1 MLVPDEA
8 HAHSRRCFSML
19 CSSAKAWYLVQVQEA
34 APEGTD
40 KWHGRVD
47 LATNTASLMLGQNRL
62 RDAVQLY
69 AATSARRARS
79 LWACSHKRRY
89 VTPSA
94 ESVCSPEQKCLT

>member
-1 MLVPDEA
+1 MAETG
-8 HAHSRRCFSML
+8 CG
-19 CSSAKAWYLVQVQEA
+19 VQVQEA

-69 AATSARRARS
+69 ASTSARCRS
-79 LWACSHKRRY
+79 W
-89 VTPSA
+89 
-94 ESVCSPEQKCLT
+94 LTGS

>member
-1 MLVPDEA
+1 M
-8 HAHSRRCFSML
+8 
-19 CSSAKAWYLVQVQEA
+19 QVQEA

-69 AATSARRARS
+69 AATSARGARP
-79 LWACSHKRRY
+79 LGACFHHRRN

-94 ESVCSPEQKCLT
+94 E